1 MELKYKNIISFVWAT
16 NIEESLYFYC
26 DILGFTKAFES
37 EGWVELSIPGLK
49 TGYMAL
55 NRWIKNEPPPKNS
68 FVTFGV
74 ENIQSF
80 REHLESHKVEI
91 RGDVTHFF
99 DEGMMML
106 KFFDPDG
113 NVLTAAEVE
122 Y

>member
-1 MELKYKNIISFVWAT
+1 MGLNYKNIISFVWTKDVDRA
-16 NIEESLYFYC
+16 LHFYC

-37 EGWVELSIPGLK
+37 EGWIELSIPGLK

-55 NRWIKNEPPPKNS
+55 NRWVKNEPPPKNS

-74 ENIQSF
+74 DDLPSF
-80 REHLESHKVEI
+80 KEHLVAHNVEF

-106 KFFDPDG
+106 KFYDPDG